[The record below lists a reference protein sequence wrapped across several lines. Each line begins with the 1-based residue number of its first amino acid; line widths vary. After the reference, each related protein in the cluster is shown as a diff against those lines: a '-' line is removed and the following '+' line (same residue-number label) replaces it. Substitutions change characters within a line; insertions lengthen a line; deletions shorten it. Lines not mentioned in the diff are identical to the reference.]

1 MKIEFWRLGGGVGRL
16 LAEVSEEDAAVLEDI
31 FRAAADDLPGSG
43 RAKGVYVVAVNTDTY
58 HLYREKQDLPYVEM
72 GQTFESALL
81 ASRYIGLATNQ
92 VAMALAMA
100 RREGPPKDYIGPWP
114 TAIVRGVT
122 FQYLEDVKA

>member
-43 RAKGVYVVAVNTDTY
+43 RAKGVYVVAVNTDVY

-72 GQTFESALL
+72 GQKFESALL
-81 ASRYIGLATNQ
+81 ASRYIGLTTNQ
-92 VAMALAMA
+92 VAMALAAA
-100 RREGPPKDYIGPWP
+100 RREAIPDLSPWP
-114 TAIVRGVT
+114 VATVRGVT